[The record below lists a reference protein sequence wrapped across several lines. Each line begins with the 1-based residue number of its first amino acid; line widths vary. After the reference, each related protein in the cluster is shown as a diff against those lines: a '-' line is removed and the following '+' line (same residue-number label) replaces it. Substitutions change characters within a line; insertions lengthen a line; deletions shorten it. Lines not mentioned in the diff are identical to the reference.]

1 MDNWWNKYTEIPFK
15 DTNFQRILEFY
26 LFNCPVL
33 FQKKKNGKRVSQRG
47 LTFEERGITDRSL
60 TKLLSEMKAKSA
72 SGTLLYQCLE
82 TSSSD
87 FIQIEQQNRG
97 HDLNFEMVI
106 FVENSDLKKTRTIF
120 YAIRN
125 ALAHGSFSVSGTG
138 EKRTYCIENRK
149 DGVLKARIRL
159 REKTLLNWI
168 ELVEKPESWKRQKS
182 EKTIKKRIPALV

>member
-1 MDNWWNKYTEIPFK
+1 MDNWWSKNTVIPFK
-15 DTNFQRILEFY
+15 NANFQRILGFY
-26 LFNCPVL
+26 LFSCPVL
-33 FQKKKNGKRVSQRG
+33 HQNNRTRVSQRG

-72 SGTLLYQCLE
+72 SGTLLYQCLG
-82 TSSSD
+82 TGNND
-87 FIQIEQQNRG
+87 FVQIEQQNRA

-138 EKRTYCIENRK
+138 EKRTYCLENRN

-168 ELVEKPESWKRQKS
+168 ELVEKPELWEKQKS
-182 EKTIKKRIPALV
+182 EKKNKKRMPALV